1 MKGYRQLTLA
11 QRCEIFALKKAGHS
25 QVAIADLVGVDA
37 STVSRE
43 LHRNKSPT
51 GYYAQAAHRQAQQ
64 LVESKLRQQWSPKQI
79 ADWLKRTQ
87 RVWLSYERIYQYLR
101 ADRLAGGNW
110 HTQLR
115 RRLGLRRARRSTAYK
130 GKITQRVS
138 IDQRP
143 SIVDEK
149 SRIGDW
155 EADLMLGGRAAV
167 PC

>member
-1 MKGYRQLTLA
+1 M
-11 QRCEIFALKKAGHS
+11 EP
-25 QVAIADLVGVDA
+25 
-37 STVSRE
+37 E
-43 LHRNKSPT
+43 
-51 GYYAQAAHRQAQQ
+51 
-64 LVESKLRQQWSPKQI
+64 QI
-79 ADWLKRTQ
+79 AEWLKRTQ
-87 RVWLSYERIYQYLR
+87 RVWPSNERIYQYLR

-115 RRLGLRRARRSTAYK
+115 RRLGVRRARPYTAYK